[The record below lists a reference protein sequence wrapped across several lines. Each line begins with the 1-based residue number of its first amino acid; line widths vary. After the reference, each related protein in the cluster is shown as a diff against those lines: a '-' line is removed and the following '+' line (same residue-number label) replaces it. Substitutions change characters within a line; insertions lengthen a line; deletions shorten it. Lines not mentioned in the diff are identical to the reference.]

1 MTNLTGNRS
10 HAVVAQRHEKKDSLD
25 DFPTPP
31 WATRALIEHVIK
43 PDRVKG
49 NICWEPAA
57 NRGFM
62 SRPLN
67 EYFGYVIESDIV
79 DYDGIGI
86 KPTDFLDSDI
96 NCDAG
101 ISWIITNPPFNKAQ
115 QFIEK
120 AQKIALDGVAMLV
133 RTSFLEGVMRYQT
146 MYMKNPPDIVAQFS
160 ERVPMVKGRCDAR
173 ASTATSYAWLVWYID
188 LYPDVDK
195 QTHLVW
201 IPPCRRE
208 LEKDG
213 DYQSK

>member
-1 MTNLTGNRS
+1 MLPTENY
-10 HAVVAQRHEKKDSLD
+10 AVAAKRNEAKDSLD

-31 WATRALIEHVIK
+31 WATRALIKHVIN
-43 PDRVKG
+43 PERVKEK
-49 NICWEPAA
+49 ICWEPAA

-67 EYFGYVIESDIV
+67 EYFGYVIESDIH
-79 DYDGIGI
+79 DYAGIGI
-86 KPTDFLDSDI
+86 KPTNFLETDI
-96 NCDAG
+96 SRDAN

-120 AQKIALDGVAMLV
+120 AQKIATDGVAMLV

-146 MYMKNPPDIVAQFS
+146 MFMKNPPDIVAQFA

-195 QTHLVW
+195 QTILTW

-208 LEKDG
+208 LERDG
-213 DYQSK
+213 DYQSY